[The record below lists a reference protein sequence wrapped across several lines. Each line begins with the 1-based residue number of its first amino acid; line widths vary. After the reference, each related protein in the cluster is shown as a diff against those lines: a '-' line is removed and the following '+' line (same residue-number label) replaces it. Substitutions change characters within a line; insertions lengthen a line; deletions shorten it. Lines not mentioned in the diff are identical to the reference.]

1 MSRTTVLL
9 ADDHAIVAEGL
20 ASLLKNE
27 FDLVGIATTGD
38 ALVSEARRL
47 RPDVIV
53 TDISMP
59 GMNGLEAARRL
70 AEDGVESKIVILT
83 MHADPGIVAEAFR
96 SGAVGFLMKHSAGD
110 ELIHA
115 IREAIRGNSYLT
127 PLVTRDVMT
136 SLTAP
141 RADEPEPTRTRAI
154 TRRQLDVLRLIAR
167 GKRMKE
173 IAATLGLSTRTVESH
188 KYDMMQALGIG
199 STAELIQYAVR
210 HKLVTE
216 DAPRTEVRESHP

>member
-1 MSRTTVLL
+1 MRWIQPIHRRTSGTPMSRTTVLL

-27 FDLVGIATTGD
+27 FDLVGIVATGD

-70 AEDGVESKIVILT
+70 AEEGVGSKIVILT

-96 SGAVGFLMKHSAGD
+96 CGAVGFLMKHSAGD

-115 IREAIRGNSYLT
+115 IREA
-127 PLVTRDVMT
+127 
-136 SLTAP
+136 
-141 RADEPEPTRTRAI
+141 
-154 TRRQLDVLRLIAR
+154 
-167 GKRMKE
+167 
-173 IAATLGLSTRTVESH
+173 
-188 KYDMMQALGIG
+188 
-199 STAELIQYAVR
+199 
-210 HKLVTE
+210 
-216 DAPRTEVRESHP
+216 